1 MGIEFFF
8 SIFLLFYLSRK
19 SVTRFSKTIY
29 GSKVQNSDDDAHC
42 AKTWNIFQ
50 FSLHNDLNSM
60 IHGKINTVID
70 LALLTIKN
78 QVLILARF

>member
-29 GSKVQNSDDDAHC
+29 GSKVQNYDDDAHC
-42 AKTWNIFQ
+42 AKTFQ
-50 FSLHNDLNSM
+50 MALNFDSRVILSFRSPFSTL
-60 IHGKINTVID
+60 
-70 LALLTIKN
+70 
-78 QVLILARF
+78 